1 MTSLECLYI
10 FSFSFFNCE
19 LKIFFWKIVEYPS
32 WFFTFF
38 WDDSKISYIFKQ
50 FVFKI
55 KKAQRNRKINKI
67 KMQFIKIQNGPQ
79 KCILFSLLF
88 YKDQQENKKKMYY
101 QSLLVKTIHGNGQ

>member
-1 MTSLECLYI
+1 MFVY
-10 FSFSFFNCE
+10 FF
-19 LKIFFWKIVEYPS
+19 LFFFLTAKIVEYPS

-55 KKAQRNRKINKI
+55 KKHKRNRKINKI

-79 KCILFSLLF
+79 KCILFSFLF
-88 YKDQQENKKKMYY
+88 LQGPTRKQTKKCTTRVYWSRPYMVMDNKIK
-101 QSLLVKTIHGNGQ
+101 